1 MRAGKVTDTILKRSV
16 INLINYKNDKV
27 LFGAGIGHDC
37 SVIEAGDRYVLT
49 STEVAVGDAGQGPM
63 LAVIKAANNI
73 AACGGS
79 PISASAAFVLPCKNV
94 DVKLKALTRNVLS
107 GCMMCGVQ
115 LAGGHTELSDNVTKE
130 IATITV
136 TGTCDRASLKKLL
149 DVRPGMDIVVS
160 KYIGIEGTMI
170 MLNEQYDEL
179 RKTLPE
185 SYISR
190 VADFKDWLSVMN
202 EATVACKNGVA
213 AMHDISDG
221 GIFAALWDLSECA
234 KTGIEIDLK
243 AIPVKQETIEFCEVL
258 GVNPYRMK
266 SSGSLIMVT
275 EDGLGLV
282 KALEHRGIPAAII
295 GRTTDDNDKKIL
307 NGEEV
312 RYLEKA

>member
-16 INLINYKNDKV
+16 INLIDYKNDKV

-49 STEVAVGDAGQGPM
+49 STEVAVGDESQGPM

-73 AACGGS
+73 AACGGA

-94 DVKLKALTRNVLS
+94 DVRLKALTRNVLT
-107 GCMMCGVQ
+107 GCRMCGVQ

-130 IATITV
+130 LVTITV
-136 TGTCDRASLKKLL
+136 TGTCDRDSLKKLI
-149 DVRPGMDIVVS
+149 DVKSGMDIVVS
-160 KYIGIEGTMI
+160 KWIGIEGTVI
-170 MLNEQYDEL
+170 MLREHYEEL

-190 VADFKDWLSVMN
+190 AADFKDWLSIMN
-202 EATVACKNGVA
+202 EAAVALRYGVT

-234 KTGIEIDLK
+234 KTGITVDLK
-243 AIPVKQETIEFCEVL
+243 AIPVKQETIEFSEVL

-275 EDGLGLV
+275 EDGIGLV
-282 KALEHRGIPAAII
+282 KALEAVGIPAAVI

-312 RYLEKA
+312 RYLEKP